1 MINRS
6 VACSPFNNGHCYG
19 SNSTIPKSV
28 NYHFTRQCNYK
39 CGFCF
44 HTAKTSFVLPLDEA
58 KRGLKILKEAG
69 RNNNYYKTK
78 LQFEAKYFF
87 NIYNFRNFLPRNM
100 IRTIPLLR
108 KMTVVRLQILSNFF
122 QQQMFVQNRKAIRKI
137 MLIFQLKKYPK
148 TNTATLRKFWLRHT
162 SCHKYSPKDFL
173 QKPSSNLL
181 RVFDVVCQAILKI
194 ILVSKWQ
201 FRAKYFKISP

>member
-1 MINRS
+1 MLEQNVNTKTPEEEDTTIDYLSLLNVAIFPVAVLIAIFTRKLLIIIRKRLMINRS

-78 LQFEAKYFF
+78 L
-87 NIYNFRNFLPRNM
+87 
-100 IRTIPLLR
+100 
-108 KMTVVRLQILSNFF
+108 
-122 QQQMFVQNRKAIRKI
+122 
-137 MLIFQLKKYPK
+137 
-148 TNTATLRKFWLRHT
+148 
-162 SCHKYSPKDFL
+162 
-173 QKPSSNLL
+173 
-181 RVFDVVCQAILKI
+181 
-194 ILVSKWQ
+194 
-201 FRAKYFKISP
+201 